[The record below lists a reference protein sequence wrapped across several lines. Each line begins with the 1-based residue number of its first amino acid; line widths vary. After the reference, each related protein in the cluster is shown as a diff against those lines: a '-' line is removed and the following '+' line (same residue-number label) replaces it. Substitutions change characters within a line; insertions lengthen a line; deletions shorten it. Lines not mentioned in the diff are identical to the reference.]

1 MVSGLKNSVLVFLQR
16 FRFKLGIDRKLFV
29 LKHIKKNRCRN
40 ILEIGVFNGN
50 FAYRMLKMAK
60 IHSPGETINYVG
72 VDLFASNFSSEIAI
86 SEIALTPED
95 KSYVQ
100 QYLDSLGVKVALYE
114 GWSYEVLPN
123 LIGKHKFDLIIIDGG
138 HSYDTVKSDFENS
151 THLLAKGGSIIFD
164 DYTNIKGILYGKF
177 GINRVISE
185 IDTSKFRVSISCN
198 RDFFLKSY
206 GVLVLRMVKIQQLI
220 K

>member
-1 MVSGLKNSVLVFLQR
+1 MVPGFKDLVFVFLQR
-16 FRFKLGIDRKLFV
+16 FRFKLGIDRKSFV
-29 LKHIKKNRCRN
+29 LKHIKKNKCRN

-50 FAYRMLKMAK
+50 FAYRMLKIAK
-60 IHSPGETINYVG
+60 IHSPNETINYVG
-72 VDLFASNFSSEIAI
+72 VDLFESNFSSKIAKTEI
-86 SEIALTPED
+86 SPTPRD

-100 QYLDSLGVKVALYE
+100 KHLDLLGVKVALYE

-123 LIGKHKFDLIIIDGG
+123 LIGKQIFDLIIIDGG
-138 HSYDTVKSDFENS
+138 HSYETVKSDFENS
-151 THLLAKGGSIIFD
+151 TYLLAEGGSIIFD
-164 DYTNIKGILYGKF
+164 DYTNQKGILYGKY

-185 IDTSKFRVSISCN
+185 IDASKFRISISCT

-206 GVLVLRMVKIQQLI
+206 GVLVLRMVKVQQLI